1 MPNVEIEQTIFKET
15 QGLSANALQE
25 VLDFIQFIK
34 MKEHRKEKKHFA
46 TDRNIDKELRALG
59 TNSIAH
65 LEEEFA
71 NYKELYPYEEC
82 SDYRYN
88 GRCVAP

>member
-1 MPNVEIEQTIFKET
+1 MPNIEIERTIFKET

-34 MKEHRKEKKHFA
+34 MKECRKGKNAFA
-46 TDRNIDKELRALG
+46 NDRNIDTELRALD
-59 TNSIAH
+59 TISLTH

-71 NYKELYPYEEC
+71 NYKELYPYE
-82 SDYRYN
+82 
-88 GRCVAP
+88 

>member
-1 MPNVEIEQTIFKET
+1 MPNVEIEQTIFRET

-46 TDRNIDKELRALG
+46 SRPE
-59 TNSIAH
+59 
-65 LEEEFA
+65 
-71 NYKELYPYEEC
+71 
-82 SDYRYN
+82 YRYGITN
-88 GRCVAP
+88 IGYDFD